1 VTSTDTPGLRER
13 KRAETRRQLE
23 RAAVTLALEV
33 GMENATVDAICE
45 SIPVSS
51 RTFFNYF
58 DSKEDAILGVRDMAL
73 DEAALAAHLDD
84 FAPGDLV
91 ESVVALIFALIGPTV
106 PDHELRQGRIE
117 LARRYPQLLGRQIAQ
132 LTRMGQ
138 QLVDAI
144 AVIVGRSPR
153 FEGATEA
160 ERVAFAELILPLCA
174 GAVKLAV
181 KEFIAADGTQNRD
194 ELQSRANT
202 LIREALEKLK

>member
-1 VTSTDTPGLRER
+1 MTSTESPGLRER
-13 KRAETRRQLE
+13 KRAETRQQLE

-58 DSKEDAILGVRDMAL
+58 DTKEDAILGVHDVEL
-73 DEAALAAHLDD
+73 DEAALAAHLDE
-84 FAPGDLV
+84 FGDADLT
-91 ESVVALIFALIGPTV
+91 ESIVALIFALIGPTV
-106 PDHELRQGRIE
+106 PDHELRQGRME
-117 LARRYPQLLGRQIAQ
+117 LARKYPQLLGRQLAQ

-144 AVIVGRSPR
+144 AVIVGRYPR
-153 FEGATEA
+153 FADDTEA
-160 ERVAFAELILPLCA
+160 ERIAFAELVLPFCA

-181 KEFIAADGTQNRD
+181 KEFIAAGGTQARD
-194 ELQSRANT
+194 ELQYRANT
-202 LIREALEKLK
+202 LIREALGKLK